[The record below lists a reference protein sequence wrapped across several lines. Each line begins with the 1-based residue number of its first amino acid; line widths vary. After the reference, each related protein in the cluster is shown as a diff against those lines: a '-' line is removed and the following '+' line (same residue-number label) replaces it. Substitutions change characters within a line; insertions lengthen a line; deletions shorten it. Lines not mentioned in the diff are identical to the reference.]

1 MTAGGK
7 REGAGRKS
15 KWKTGEESARIT
27 IQLPSSKVEEI
38 KPKIEK
44 ILKPYQKKQSKNK

>member
-15 KWKTGEESARIT
+15 KWKTEEETARIM
-27 IQLPSSKVEEI
+27 IQVPSSKVAEV
-38 KPKIEK
+38 KAKIEK
-44 ILKPYQKKQSKNK
+44 ILKPYMKKKKA